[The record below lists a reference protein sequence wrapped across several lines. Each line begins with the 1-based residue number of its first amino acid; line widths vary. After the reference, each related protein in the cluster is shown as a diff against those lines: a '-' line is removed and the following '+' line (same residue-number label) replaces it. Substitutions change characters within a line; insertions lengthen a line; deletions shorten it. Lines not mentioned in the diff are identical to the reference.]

1 MRGQTD
7 SSHSAISQKILAT
20 GATAAPLIAPVPV
33 IPALQVSHL
42 VDNYDDADGYYRITP
57 GELLDSARYQV
68 TTNLG
73 KGMFSAVVKAK
84 VIKAVDGDEVLGQEV
99 AIKVIRSQESM

>member
-1 MRGQTD
+1 
-7 SSHSAISQKILAT
+7 
-20 GATAAPLIAPVPV
+20 VPV

-42 VDNYDDADGYYRITP
+42 VDNYDDAEGYYRITP

-84 VIKAVDGDEVLGQEV
+84 VIKAVDADEVLGQEV